1 MKALIFDFDGLILDT
16 ETPDYHSWQKVYQ
29 AYGLEL
35 PLDLWLTF
43 VGGTSETTFEPHD
56 YLEKK
61 LNSKVDRE
69 QIWVSRRK
77 SYLKHLEDLPVM
89 PGVKQL
95 LDAAR
100 LRGLKLAVASSSPEN
115 WVSGHLTRLELS
127 DYFDAIVTAD
137 DVDETKPNPALFLL
151 AAKKLGVQPNEVIVL
166 EDSPNGV
173 NGAKRAQMFVVAVP
187 NSITA
192 GADLSAADLLL
203 SSLEEITLDEL
214 LAKAQ
219 Q

>member
-77 SYLKHLEDLPVM
+77 SYLNHLEDLPVM
-89 PGVKQL
+89 PGVKEL
-95 LDAAR
+95 LDASK

-127 DYFDAIVTAD
+127 AYFDAIVTAD
-137 DVDETKPNPALFLL
+137 DVEETKPNPALFLL
-151 AAKKLGVQPNEVIVL
+151 AAEKLGVQPNEAIVL

-203 SSLEEITLDEL
+203 PSLDQITLDDL

-219 Q
+219 P

>member
-56 YLEKK
+56 YLESK

-77 SYLKHLEDLPVM
+77 SYLQHLEDLPVM
-89 PGVKQL
+89 PGVKAL
-95 LDAAR
+95 LESSR
-100 LRGLKLAVASSSPEN
+100 GNGLKLAVASSSPEN
-115 WVSGHLTRLELS
+115 WVSGHLTRLELL
-127 DYFDAIVTAD
+127 DYFDVIVTAD
-137 DVDETKPNPALFLL
+137 DVAETKPNPALFLL
-151 AAKKLGVQPNEVIVL
+151 AAEKLGVQPDEVIVL

-173 NGAKRAQMFVVAVP
+173 NGAKRAEMFVVAVP

-192 GADLSAADLLL
+192 RADLSAADMTL
-203 SSLEEITLDEL
+203 SSLSEITLDDL
-214 LAKAQ
+214 LAKARR
-219 Q
+219 

>member
-89 PGVKQL
+89 PGVKAL
-95 LDAAR
+95 LDASK
-100 LRGLKLAVASSSPEN
+100 LSGLKLGVASSSPEN

-137 DVDETKPNPALFLL
+137 DVEETKPNPALFLL
-151 AAKKLGVQPNEVIVL
+151 AAEKLGVQPNEVIVL
-166 EDSPNGV
+166 EESPNGV

-192 GADLSAADLLL
+192 KADLSAADLLL
-203 SSLEEITLDEL
+203 TSLDEITLDDL